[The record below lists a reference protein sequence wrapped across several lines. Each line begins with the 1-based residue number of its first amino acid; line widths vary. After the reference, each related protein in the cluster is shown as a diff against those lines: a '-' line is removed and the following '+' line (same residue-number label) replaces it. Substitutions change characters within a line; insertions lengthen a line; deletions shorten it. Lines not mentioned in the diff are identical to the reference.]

1 MHAKYD
7 AYMSYILKV
16 MAKGNVLD
24 MRVKGHGQ
32 GHLVNFFWHDRKGLT
47 TRNVHVK

>member
-7 AYMSYILKV
+7 ASISYSSKV
-16 MAKGNVLD
+16 MAKVNVLD

-32 GHLVNFFWHDRKGLT
+32 GHLVKIFGMIGKVSPQGMYM
-47 TRNVHVK
+47 